1 MHFKIDPNSSYY
13 EFTSVGR
20 LYVNIAKL
28 SKPNRWPHLL
38 ITSEEQKK
46 YNNLH
51 TWWELY
57 EKYQGELIGYANPND
72 YEDYKLD
79 QEEQL
84 KQIREREKK
93 LLGDIKTKNLKVRIL
108 ERITAVEGREEKG
121 GVI

>member
-1 MHFKIDPNSSYY
+1 MKYELHLPLHFKIDPNTSYY

-38 ITSEEQKK
+38 LSNDEQKK
-46 YNNLH
+46 YNNMH

-57 EKYQGELIGYANPND
+57 EKYQGELIGYANPSD

-79 QEEQL
+79 
-84 KQIREREKK
+84 
-93 LLGDIKTKNLKVRIL
+93 
-108 ERITAVEGREEKG
+108 
-121 GVI
+121 